1 MSAALSDVAQSAGVW
16 KALPKTGWGMRMEEG
31 EEGALKR
38 NVEMTPIASK
48 WQNKSED
55 LAGEP
60 LPLLLSKSYSG
71 QVSHYY

>member
-1 MSAALSDVAQSAGVW
+1 
-16 KALPKTGWGMRMEEG
+16 MRMEEG

-38 NVEMTPIASK
+38 NVEMTPIAIK
-48 WQNKSED
+48 WQNKSEE